1 MTDKI
6 RIFTSPFCPPCQEL
20 KEKLT
25 PEQLRSVEFINIHTS
40 RGFDEA
46 MAKKILGVPYA
57 EKNGRRCKVIFTNN
71 KVVFDCGEKNP

>member
-1 MTDKI
+1 MSDKI
-6 RIFTSPFCPPCQEL
+6 RIFTSPLCPPCQEL

-57 EKNGRRCKVIFTNN
+57 EKNGKRCRIIDDDGKIRL
-71 KVVFDCGEKNP
+71 DCEE